1 MTDEPALPT
10 PNSDPLDPKFGG
22 PSTRPPRTQAEV
34 TDPTKK
40 RDFLPILYLVG
51 FLVLAGSLA
60 YLWQNPTTSPLATQQ
75 AGRVDTLQTQIAALR
90 DQVTKLSEQK
100 PTGPSAAD
108 FTKLQQQVGG
118 LENRPAV
125 APAAVAALSDK
136 LGALESRPTVAPDT
150 VQVLAGK
157 VTALESKPA
166 IDPAAIQQ
174 LSDKV
179 AALEG
184 RKVVTPEQLSLL
196 SDQVQA
202 VGRQIPDVQPLTQ
215 HLAALEQRPTFDP
228 AKLSDLATKLQQAQD
243 AEAKLGSRLDG
254 VEKQTSAQTDQLKA
268 LTQKAQITAR
278 LQGMGAALAAG
289 QKLGD
294 IPGAPPA
301 LARFANEAPPT
312 ESSLRESFERY
323 ADAAQKASQPAITAN
338 QDFGA
343 RLWTR
348 AQQAVT
354 VRQGDRVLV
363 GDPIAGVIAHAHEKL
378 DNGDL
383 AGSVEA
389 LKGLAGPAAA
399 AMQPWTERAQS
410 LVAARSAIASLAA
423 N

>member
-10 PNSDPLDPKFGG
+10 PNSDATSSMVGG
-22 PSTRPPRTQAEV
+22 TTPPPPRTRVDPA
-34 TDPTKK
+34 DPTQK
-40 RDFLPILYLVG
+40 RDLLPILYVVG
-51 FLVLAGSLA
+51 FVVLAGSLV
-60 YLWQNPTTSPLATQQ
+60 YLWQNPTPSPLVTQQ
-75 AGRVDTLQTQIAALR
+75 AGRVDTLQTQIGTVR

-108 FTKLQQQVGG
+108 FAKLQQQVG
-118 LENRPAV
+118 
-125 APAAVAALSDK
+125 
-136 LGALESRPTVAPDT
+136 ALESRPAVAPDT
-150 VQVLAGK
+150 VQALAGK
-157 VTALESKPA
+157 VTALEAKPA
-166 IDPAAIQQ
+166 VDPAAVQQ
-174 LSDKV
+174 LSDKL

-184 RKVVTPEQLSLL
+184 RKIVTPEQLSLL

-202 VGRQIPDVQPLTQ
+202 VGRQIPDVAPLTQ
-215 HLAALEQRPTFDP
+215 RLNALEQRPTFDP
-228 AKLSDLATKLQQAQD
+228 AKLTDLAAKLQQIQD
-243 AEAKLGSRLDG
+243 AEAKLGTRLDA
-254 VEKQTSAQTDQLKA
+254 VEKQASAQTDQLKA

-289 QKLGD
+289 QKLGE

-312 ESSLRESFERY
+312 EASLRESFERY

-348 AQQAVT
+348 AQQSVT

-383 AGSVEA
+383 AGSVDA

-399 AMQPWTERAQS
+399 AMQPWTEKAQS

>member
-10 PNSDPLDPKFGG
+10 PDSTKPLIGGTPPTAPHTRVDPSDPTRKLDL
-22 PSTRPPRTQAEV
+22 
-34 TDPTKK
+34 
-40 RDFLPILYLVG
+40 LPVLYVAG
-51 FLVLAGSLA
+51 FIVLAGSLF
-60 YLWQNPTTSPLATQQ
+60 YLWQNPPPSPLATQQ
-75 AGRVDTLQTQIAALR
+75 AGRVDTLQTQTTALR
-90 DQVTKLSEQK
+90 DQVTRLSEQK
-100 PTGPSAAD
+100 PAGPSVAD
-108 FTKLQQQVGG
+108 FAKLQQQV
-118 LENRPAV
+118 
-125 APAAVAALSDK
+125 
-136 LGALESRPTVAPDT
+136 GALESRPTVTPDAL
-150 VQVLAGK
+150 QALAAK
-157 VTALESKPA
+157 VTALEAKPA
-166 IDPAAIQQ
+166 VDPASITQ
-174 LSDKV
+174 LSDKI
-179 AALEG
+179 AALDS

-202 VGRQIPDVQPLTQ
+202 VGRQIPDVAPLTQ
-215 HLAALEQRPTFDP
+215 RLSTLEQRPTFDP
-228 AKLSDLATKLQQAQD
+228 AKLSDLANKLQQSQD
-243 AEAKLGSRLDG
+243 SEGKLATRLDTL
-254 VEKQTSAQTDQLKA
+254 EKQNAAQAEQLKA

-278 LQGMGAALAAG
+278 LQGMAAALAAG
-289 QKLGD
+289 QKLGE

-301 LARFANEAPPT
+301 LARFATEAPPT
-312 ESSLRESFERY
+312 ESSLRESFDRY
-323 ADAAQKASQPAITAN
+323 ADAAQRASQPAITDK

-399 AMQPWTERAQS
+399 AMQPWTDKAQS

>member
-10 PNSDPLDPKFGG
+10 PNSDATTPSAGGTPALPSRTRADP
-22 PSTRPPRTQAEV
+22 
-34 TDPTKK
+34 TDPTRKL
-40 RDFLPILYLVG
+40 DLLPVLYIAG
-51 FLVLAGSLA
+51 FVVLAGSLV
-60 YLWQNPTTSPLATQQ
+60 YLWQNPPASPLATQA
-75 AGRVDTLQTQIAALR
+75 AGQVDTLQTQLATVR
-90 DQVTKLSEQK
+90 DQVTKLSEK

-108 FTKLQQQVGG
+108 FTKLQQQVTALDG
-118 LENRPAV
+118 RPIV
-125 APAAVAALSDK
+125 APAVVAALSDK
-136 LGALESRPTVAPDT
+136 VGALESRPMV
-150 VQVLAGK
+150 
-157 VTALESKPA
+157 
-166 IDPAAIQQ
+166 DPAALTQ
-174 LSDKV
+174 LTNRM

-184 RKVVTPEQLSLL
+184 RKIVTPEQLSLL

-202 VGRQIPDVQPLTQ
+202 VGRQIPDVAPLTQ
-215 HLAALEQRPTFDP
+215 RLAALEQRPTFDP
-228 AKLSDLATKLQQAQD
+228 AKLSDLAGKLQQSQD
-243 AEAKLGSRLDG
+243 AETKLGTRLDAL
-254 VEKQTSAQTDQLKA
+254 EKQASAQTDQLKA

-278 LQGMGAALAAG
+278 LQGMAAALAAG

-301 LARFANEAPPT
+301 LARFATEAPPT
-312 ESSLRESFERY
+312 ESSLRESFDRY

-338 QDFGA
+338 QDFSA

-399 AMQPWTERAQS
+399 AMQPWTEKAQS